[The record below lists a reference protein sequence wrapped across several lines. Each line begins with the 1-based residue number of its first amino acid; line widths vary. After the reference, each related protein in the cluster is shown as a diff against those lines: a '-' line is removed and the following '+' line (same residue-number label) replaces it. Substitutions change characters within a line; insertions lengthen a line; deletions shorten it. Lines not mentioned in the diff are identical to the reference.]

1 MLNEVAYVSLLE
13 GSRSPTTIYS
23 VVNPLEKLGRKRP
36 SLLQTGTHKLLTSIH
51 VALADIK
58 KKKRERESICST
70 WYILQIPGG
79 HGYGQVSNLLQ
90 QQHKG
95 FEDISRKEKQIK

>member
-1 MLNEVAYVSLLE
+1 MWATSICKTCMLNEVAYVSLLE

-58 KKKRERESICST
+58 KKRERERVYVALDI
-70 WYILQIPGG
+70 YYKYL
-79 HGYGQVSNLLQ
+79 
-90 QQHKG
+90 
-95 FEDISRKEKQIK
+95 EDMDMVK